1 MPEAITI
8 TECHS
13 EYTRD
18 ETAQGP
24 QVRTESGTHA
34 SFYIEFVMK
43 TIHSGDLSEKHL
55 QRWWITRSELGSDES
70 EELMVALK

>member
-1 MPEAITI
+1 
-8 TECHS
+8 
-13 EYTRD
+13 
-18 ETAQGP
+18 
-24 QVRTESGTHA
+24 
-34 SFYIEFVMK
+34 MK